1 MLFKLRLQSSIQKP
15 GVLENVNIYS
25 GGSRRSLEF
34 KDVAKFT
41 NPVEDIRAPLENAQ
55 NIVGANSQSVH
66 PALTHIKDKIDT
78 HPGVRSE
85 FKTVE
90 RTPALASGIIQNWGA
105 LKGLPASPRVIKRSV
120 VALSV
125 GVTVQTTSVA
135 SPMVGLV
142 RCAAWAQVAKA
153 PRVAETMVNL
163 WRRQVEAFPEKWE
176 NEVST

>member
-1 MLFKLRLQSSIQKP
+1 M
-15 GVLENVNIYS
+15 NVYS
-25 GGSRRSLEF
+25 GRSRRSLEF
-34 KDVAKFT
+34 KDVAKFA

-66 PALTHIKDKIDT
+66 PALTHIEDKIKT
-78 HPGVRSE
+78 HPGVRSA

-125 GVTVQTTSVA
+125 DLTVQTTSVA

-142 RCAAWAQVAKA
+142 RCAAWAQVAMA
-153 PRVAETMVNL
+153 PKVAETMVNL
-163 WRRQVEAFPEKWE
+163 WRRKVGGLPRNRE
-176 NEVST
+176 NEEISI